1 MVASDAAPPLV
12 RLAPADALGVL
23 PLSIA
28 AGWNQVA
35 ADWRLMLGLG
45 RAFGIKDGG
54 EWIGSA
60 LALPLGPAVWWISM
74 VLVRE
79 GRRRQGHGT
88 RLLLRCIAEVAAS
101 GAAVGLDATAL
112 GRPLYLALG
121 FRDCC
126 EVSRWQG
133 ATPPEAAAPAPGI
146 GVRPVTGADLER
158 IADYDAARSG
168 FRRGAVLT
176 DLWARAPALA
186 LVAHAGNG
194 EIAGFV
200 LGRDGH
206 RATHI
211 GPIIAEDEGTGLAL
225 LGAAA
230 SRIRDGFIIDVP
242 DEHAGLRRS
251 LAAAGAAPAR
261 SYMRMRKG
269 SARTAPGQRHL
280 FAIAGPELA

>member
-1 MVASDAAPPLV
+1 MVASDGAPPL
-12 RLAPADALGVL
+12 LPLTPADALGVL

-35 ADWRLMLGLG
+35 ADWRLMLHLG
-45 RAFGIKDGG
+45 RAFGIRDAR

-88 RLLLRCIAEVAAS
+88 RLLMRCIAEVEAS

-112 GRPLYLALG
+112 GRPLYLSLG

-126 EVSRWQG
+126 GVSRWHG
-133 ATPPEAAAPAPGI
+133 AAPPAAAAPAPGV
-146 GVRPVTGADLER
+146 GVRPVTGADLVR
-158 IADYDAARSG
+158 IAEYDAARSG
-168 FRRGAVLT
+168 FLRGAVLT
-176 DLWARAPALA
+176 DLCARAPALA
-186 LVAHAGNG
+186 HVAHAGDG
-194 EIAGFV
+194 AIAGFV

-211 GPIIAEDEGTGLAL
+211 GPIIAEDEAIGLAL

-230 SRIRDGFIIDVP
+230 SRIRGGFIIDVP
-242 DEHAGLRRS
+242 DVHAGVARALV
-251 LAAAGAAPAR
+251 AARAAPSR
-261 SYMRMRKG
+261 TYTRMLKG
-269 SARTAPGQRHL
+269 AARTAPGQRHL